1 LKALVGR
8 RADTNR
14 IVIGRNG
21 GIERLIRMLEAHP
34 YNAELC
40 HIAFGALSNIA
51 INSNTR
57 LYLNLSCAR
66 APAISCL
73 RRLTTV
79 LSRHLQMPTRT
90 G

>member
-1 LKALVGR
+1 
-8 RADTNR
+8 
-14 IVIGRNG
+14 
-21 GIERLIRMLEAHP
+21 MLEAHP

-57 LYLNLSCAR
+57 LYLYLSCASHQLFETTDHR
-66 APAISCL
+66 AVSPS
-73 RRLTTV
+73 
-79 LSRHLQMPTRT
+79 LQMPTRT